1 MPEGHRHRP
10 HAERC
15 QIHALRKSGLSG
27 PAIARQLGRDRTTV
41 WREVR
46 RNSGRR
52 GYRHKQAQRKADR
65 RRSAASSV
73 ARKMTP
79 ELWRMAEE
87 RLAEGWSPEQVSGR
101 LRKEGEPM
109 AGRQWIY
116 ERIHADRKAGGGLW
130 RHLRRRGKKPNWKGG
145 AHTGRGRIPGRV
157 DISERPD
164 VVEAKERVGD
174 READTNQRQGHRRRA
189 CLPGGQG
196 VQAHAARK
204 GREEDGGRGRL
215 GHDRHAGPSPRAH
228 GHRGQRQGVR
238 GPCQSGRGAGR
249 GVLLRAA
256 LPLLGARPE
265 RAHQRPRAGIPA
277 QGHGLPQ
284 GDGRGREGPA
294 ERTSEEGPGLPHPV
308 RGLPTRAQPP

>member
-1 MPEGHRHRP
+1 
-10 HAERC
+10 
-15 QIHALRKSGLSG
+15 
-27 PAIARQLGRDRTTV
+27 
-41 WREVR
+41 
-46 RNSGRR
+46 
-52 GYRHKQAQRKADR
+52 
-65 RRSAASSV
+65 
-73 ARKMTP
+73 
-79 ELWRMAEE
+79 
-87 RLAEGWSPEQVSGR
+87 
-101 LRKEGEPM
+101 M
-109 AGRQWIY
+109 AGRQWTC

-130 RHLRRRGKKPNWKGG
+130 RHLRRRGRKPDRKGG
-145 AHTGRGRIPGRV
+145 RHSGRGRIPGRA

-189 CLPGGQG
+189 GVAGGQG

-238 GPCQSGRGAGR
+238 GPCQGGRGAGR

-256 LPLLGARPE
+256 LPLLGARHG

-277 QGHGLPQ
+277 QGHGSGEPAPE
-284 GDGRGREGPA
+284 RGRTRSGS
-294 ERTSEEGPGLPHPV
+294 RTGAVGGSRAAPPPQAADGARRPPEPQALAVGTARACRQPHPQV
-308 RGLPTRAQPP
+308 RTPVAQAGRVQCMSRFKSLECVRHGSQASSATTAPHRPTWRGAEPAGEWRCFAQECKARNADLDPTRRW